1 MTAADVTRVAA
12 PQGAATLRVRVID
25 RALERKLWGTP
36 GYRSILDV
44 LKVVEISATCPRCG
58 GPRGEVRTERA
69 CEDGQWYDVSRW
81 ENPCG
86 HLDLYADVLR
96 EAGRAAC

>member
-1 MTAADVTRVAA
+1 MKAPFDNSVASLHDR
-12 PQGAATLRVRVID
+12 ATLRVRVID
-25 RALERKLWGTP
+25 RALQRKLWGTP

-44 LKVVEISATCPRCG
+44 LRVVEISATCPRCG
-58 GPRGEVRTERA
+58 GSRGEVRTERS